1 MWFLVMPQ
9 HNKNADDESR
19 NVKIAYSEEI
29 ANKNTKLSS
38 LQDEVDSLTT
48 KNKDLTKQVADYE
61 EKSKADISDTDKVTM
76 QLAMKYYNDTQ
87 YDKAMTE
94 IDKVLETSPDYDVA
108 LYYKAL
114 CYLGT
119 EDEDKAKEAFD
130 TFIQKCPNSIYYTVA
145 VALSGADTTSGKTDD
160 GGSTT
165 EGSSE
170 GTTESGMDPT
180 NE

>member
-1 MWFLVMPQ
+1 
-9 HNKNADDESR
+9 
-19 NVKIAYSEEI
+19 
-29 ANKNTKLSS
+29 
-38 LQDEVDSLTT
+38 
-48 KNKDLTKQVADYE
+48 
-61 EKSKADISDTDKVTM
+61 M

-94 IDKVLETSPDYDVA
+94 IDKVLETSPDYDIA

-145 VALSGADTTSGKTDD
+145 VALSGADTMSGTPDD
-160 GGSTT
+160 GDGTT